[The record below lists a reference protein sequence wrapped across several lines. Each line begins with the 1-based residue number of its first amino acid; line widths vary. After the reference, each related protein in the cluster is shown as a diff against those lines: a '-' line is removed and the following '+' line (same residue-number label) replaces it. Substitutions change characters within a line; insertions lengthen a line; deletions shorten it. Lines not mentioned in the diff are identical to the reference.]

1 MNSGAT
7 THIAFMSS
15 AFVKEQD
22 GEPEV
27 ETLPDRLVSTH
38 PNLVTSDG
46 LARIEAEIVAA
57 EGQREAARAAGDRHG
72 LAVALRDLRYW
83 ASRHATAQ
91 VQASPPPAEAAFG
104 ARVTIRRPDGR
115 EQTFR
120 IVGEDEADP
129 ARHSVSYVSPLARAV
144 VGKAVGDVVL
154 LNGAE
159 IEIVAI
165 G

>member
-1 MNSGAT
+1 
-7 THIAFMSS
+7 MSR

-27 ETLPDRLVSTH
+27 ENLPDRTVSSH
-38 PNLVTSDG
+38 PNLVTAEG
-46 LARIEAEIVAA
+46 LSRIEAEIAAA
-57 EGQREAARAAGDRHG
+57 EAAREAARAAGDKLA

-83 ASRHATAQ
+83 AGRHATAQ
-91 VQASPPPAEAAFG
+91 VQPAPPAGEVQFG
-104 ARVTIRRPDGR
+104 ARITIRRPDGR

-144 VGKAVGDVVL
+144 TGKRVGDAVL

-159 IEIVAI
+159 IEVVAI

>member
-1 MNSGAT
+1 
-7 THIAFMSS
+7 MSR

-38 PNLVTSDG
+38 PNLVTAEG
-46 LARIEAEIVAA
+46 LSSIEAEIELA
-57 EGQREAARAAGDRHG
+57 ENAREAARAAGDRPA
-72 LAVALRDLRYW
+72 LAIALRDLRYW
-83 ASRHATAQ
+83 TARHATAQ
-91 VQASPPPAEAAFG
+91 VQPPPSGYEAQFG
-104 ARVTIRRPDGR
+104 ARVTVRRADGR
-115 EQTFR
+115 EQRFR

-144 VGKAVGDVVL
+144 IGKGVGDIAM
-154 LNGAE
+154 LNGAD

>member
-1 MNSGAT
+1 
-7 THIAFMSS
+7 MSR

-38 PNLVTSDG
+38 PNLVTAEG
-46 LARIEAEIVAA
+46 LSSIEAEIAA
-57 EGQREAARAAGDRHG
+57 LEKAREAARAAGDKPA
-72 LAVALRDLRYW
+72 LALALRDLRYW
-83 ASRHATAQ
+83 TSRHATAQ
-91 VQASPPPAEAAFG
+91 VQPAPKPGEAQFG
-104 ARVTIRRPDGR
+104 ARVTIRRADGR
-115 EQTFR
+115 KQTFR

-129 ARHSVSYVSPLARAV
+129 ARESVSYVSPLARAV
-144 VGKAVGDVVL
+144 TGKGVGETAL

>member
-1 MNSGAT
+1 
-7 THIAFMSS
+7 MSR

-38 PNLVTSDG
+38 PNLVTAEG
-46 LARIEAEIVAA
+46 LSSIEAEIAA
-57 EGQREAARAAGDRHG
+57 LEQARDAARAADDK
-72 LAVALRDLRYW
+72 LAQALAQRDLRYW

-91 VQASPPPAEAAFG
+91 VQPTPPKGEAQFG
-104 ARVTIRRPDGR
+104 ARITIRREDGR

-144 VGKAVGDVVL
+144 IGKGVGEAAM